1 MENNYITPLFK
12 KGYKS
17 ELSEGSL
24 VTPVFRSST
33 FCFKNS
39 QDGKRAFEIAYG
51 LDEKKINEDIS
62 LIYSRVNNPNMEIL
76 ENKLSLIENSDESL
90 VFSSGMSAIS
100 STFLSFLKPGDSII
114 FSTPTY
120 GGTDCFFSYFLTNYN
135 ININKFNNT
144 DYDEL
149 EKKLKEKEFKIIYVE
164 TPSNPLLTLISI
176 KKIKE
181 LRDKFNLNALI
192 VVDNTVCGPI
202 FLKPLE
208 HGADISLYSVT
219 KYIAGHSDL
228 VAGSVSG
235 NKNLLDKIKTTRT
248 LLGCISDP
256 DTCWLIQRSL
266 PTLDLRMNKQ
276 MESTKYIISNLKE
289 NPYIEK
295 IYYPGLNNDEEIL
308 KDEYLGSGSLFSFTL
323 NLSPEKIFKFLDNV
337 KIFQLAVSLGSVESL
352 IQHPFSMTH
361 SGLDLN
367 TKLEYGISEK
377 LVRCSIGLENKED
390 LLKDIIDSINL
401 SIY

>member
-1 MENNYITPLFK
+1 MSNYITPLFK
-12 KGYKS
+12 KGYKC
-17 ELSEGSL
+17 ELSEGSI

-39 QDGKRAFEIAYG
+39 EVGKRAFEIAYG
-51 LDEKKINEDIS
+51 LDEKKDNEDIS

-76 ENKLSLIENSDESL
+76 ENKLSLIEDSEESL
-90 VFSSGMSAIS
+90 IFSSGMSAIS

-120 GGTDCFFSYFLTNYN
+120 GGTDCFFSYFLKNYD

-144 DYDEL
+144 DYDDL
-149 EKKLKEKEFKIIYVE
+149 EKKLKENNFKIIYVE
-164 TPSNPLLTLISI
+164 TPSNPLLTLTSI
-176 KKIKE
+176 KKIVN
-181 LRDKFNLNALI
+181 LRDLYNKDALV

-208 HGADISLYSVT
+208 LGADISLYSVT
-219 KYIAGHSDL
+219 KFIAGHSDV

-235 NKNLLDKIKTTRT
+235 KKHLLDKIKTTRT
-248 LLGCISDP
+248 LLGCIADP

-266 PTLDLRMNKQ
+266 PTLDLRMKKQ
-276 MESTKYIISNLKE
+276 METTKYIVSKLQNNHFIDN
-289 NPYIEK
+289 
-295 IYYPGLNNDEEIL
+295 IYYPGLNNDIDIL
-308 KDEYLGSGSLFSFTL
+308 KDEYKGSGSLFSFTI
-323 NLSPEKIFKFLDNV
+323 NTNSENIFKFLNKV

-361 SGLDLN
+361 SGLDN
-367 TKLEYGISEK
+367 KTKLEYGITDK
-377 LVRCSIGLENKED
+377 LIRCSVGLEDRDD
-390 LLKDIIDSINL
+390 LLNDIIESLNSVI
-401 SIY
+401 S